1 MTIFLAGHETTGNAL
16 SWAVSLIGR
25 APDVERQLLA
35 ELQQVLGDAPPSMDS
50 VHKLP
55 YAMNVVKETLRL
67 YPPVWS
73 LGRKVMEDEVV
84 DGWWFKKDAVV
95 LMSPWALHRMPEYW
109 SDPLGF
115 DPDRW
120 NIEDP
125 RRQHGSYLPFSMGQ
139 RKCIGDTFAMVEA
152 QLILATIVK
161 RVHLS
166 LVPGQVFEPEPV
178 ITLRPQGGVHV
189 VATAR

>member
-1 MTIFLAGHETTGNAL
+1 
-16 SWAVSLIGR
+16 
-25 APDVERQLLA
+25 
-35 ELQQVLGDAPPSMDS
+35 
-50 VHKLP
+50 
-55 YAMNVVKETLRL
+55 
-67 YPPVWS
+67 
-73 LGRKVMEDEVV
+73 
-84 DGWWFKKDAVV
+84 
-95 LMSPWALHRMPEYW
+95 MSPWALHRMPEYW